1 MNQMLMQWYAFH
13 NEPPGVVDGST
24 GKKQRLLK
32 IFEGRCDN
40 VIDLLLATDENAI
53 LRRDIYDCAPTFN
66 WGKGRVTLLGDSVH
80 AIQPNLGQGGCMA
93 IEDSYQLA
101 MELDKAWERSIE
113 SGSPIDVISF
123 LMSFEDARRL
133 RVAVIHGLARMA
145 AIMVSTYKAYLGVG
159 LGYHIQE
166 ELEGDFFIDLAMPI
180 MLSWVLDVSLSVSSS
195 FHSAANSDIVWER
208 FLPSDYEDIVSR
220 LVTPLKF
227 SSKKGIFVCLC
238 DPILIDGGNK

>member
-1 MNQMLMQWYAFH
+1 MMVRMFCIIFKYSVL
-13 NEPPGVVDGST
+13 VS
-24 GKKQRLLK
+24 GKKKRLLK
-32 IFEGRCDN
+32 IFEGWCDN
-40 VIDLLLATDENAI
+40 VIDLLLATDEDAI

-113 SGSPIDVISF
+113 SGSPIDVVPS

-133 RVAVIHGLARMA
+133 RVTVIHGLARMA

-159 LGYHIQE
+159 LGPLSFLTKFRIPHPGRVGGRFFYRPCNAYNV
-166 ELEGDFFIDLAMPI
+166 ELGPR
-180 MLSWVLDVSLSVSSS
+180 W
-195 FHSAANSDIVWER
+195 
-208 FLPSDYEDIVSR
+208 
-220 LVTPLKF
+220 
-227 SSKKGIFVCLC
+227 
-238 DPILIDGGNK
+238 

>member
-1 MNQMLMQWYAFH
+1 MDVRKNWFGFTEATDSGYTCYTSITDFVPADIETIGRKMQWYAFH

-32 IFEGRCDN
+32 IFEGWCDN
-40 VIDLLLATDENAI
+40 VINLLLATDEDAI
-53 LRRDIYDCAPTFN
+53 LRRDIYDRAPTFN

-80 AIQPNLGQGGCMA
+80 AIQPNLGPGGCMA

-113 SGSPIDVISF
+113 SRSPIDVVPS
-123 LMSFEDARRL
+123 LMSFEDTRRL

-159 LGYHIQE
+159 LG
-166 ELEGDFFIDLAMPI
+166 P
-180 MLSWVLDVSLSVSSS
+180 LSVG
-195 FHSAANSDIVWER
+195 V
-208 FLPSDYEDIVSR
+208 
-220 LVTPLKF
+220 
-227 SSKKGIFVCLC
+227 
-238 DPILIDGGNK
+238 